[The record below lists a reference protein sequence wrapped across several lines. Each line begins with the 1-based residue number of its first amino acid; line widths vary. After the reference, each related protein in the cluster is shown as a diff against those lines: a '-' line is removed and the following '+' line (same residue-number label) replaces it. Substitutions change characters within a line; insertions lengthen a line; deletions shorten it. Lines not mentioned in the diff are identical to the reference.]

1 MKLISITAVFV
12 FVGALLVAPMLGAQ
26 SPTPHAQLSSAVDQQ
41 PDADGEVF
49 ILELEDSVSGMG
61 VFTDAAGTSLEVFDP
76 GLYVTVFV
84 PQVTSDGGKAKCY
97 TAWTRLNGVDVTN
110 SNIQWCS
117 QAGGFNT
124 LVQTQQAVA
133 CYAAGDVIE
142 FMHSA
147 DAPGIYAD
155 AITVPG
161 QPLVPT
167 AITSVWKAGDC

>member
-12 FVGALLVAPMLGAQ
+12 FVGALLIAPMLGAQ
-26 SPTPHAQLSSAVDQQ
+26 SPAPHAQLSSAVDQQ
-41 PDADGEVF
+41 PDADGQAF
-49 ILELEDSVSGMG
+49 MLELEDSVSGMN
-61 VFTDAAGTSLEVFDP
+61 VYTDADGTSLEVLYP

-84 PQVTSDGGKAKCY
+84 PQVSFDGGKAKCY
-97 TAWTRLNGVDVTN
+97 TAWARLNGVDVEN

-133 CYAAGDVIE
+133 CYAAGDIIE

-147 DAPGIYAD
+147 SEDGIYAD

-167 AITSVWKAGDC
+167 AITSVWRAGSC

>member
-1 MKLISITAVFV
+1 MKIISITAVFV
-12 FVGALLVAPMLGAQ
+12 FVVALFIAPMLGAQ
-26 SPTPHAQLSSAVDQQ
+26 APTPHAQLSSSTDQY

-49 ILELEDSVSGMG
+49 MLELEDSVAGMN
-61 VFTDAAGTSLEVFDP
+61 VVTDADGTSLEVLEP

-84 PQVTSDGGKAKCY
+84 PQVTFDGGKAKCY
-97 TAWTRLNGVDVTN
+97 TAWARLNGVDVPN
-110 SNIQWCS
+110 SNIQLCQQGNWS
-117 QAGGFNT
+117 T
-124 LVQTQQAVA
+124 MTQTQQAVA

>member
-1 MKLISITAVFV
+1 MKYVTTI
-12 FVGALLVAPMLGAQ
+12 ALLAAMVLLFAAASTLGAEM
-26 SPTPHAQLSSAVDQQ
+26 PTPHAQLSSAVDQQ

-49 ILELEDSVSGMG
+49 MLELEDSVSGMN
-61 VFTDAAGTSLEVFDP
+61 VYTDADGTSLEVLYP

-84 PQVTSDGGKAKCY
+84 PQVTFDGGKAKCY
-97 TAWTRLNGVDVTN
+97 TAWSRLNGVDVPN
-110 SNIQWCS
+110 SNIQLCQQGNWS
-117 QAGGFNT
+117 T
-124 LVQTQQAVA
+124 MTQTQQAVG

-167 AITSVWKAGDC
+167 AITSVWRDGSC